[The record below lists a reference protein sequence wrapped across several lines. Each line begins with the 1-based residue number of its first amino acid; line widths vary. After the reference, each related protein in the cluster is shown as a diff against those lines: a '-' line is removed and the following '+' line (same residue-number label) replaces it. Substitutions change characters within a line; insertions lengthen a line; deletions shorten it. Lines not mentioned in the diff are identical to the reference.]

1 MIKYGYS
8 DLNHKELLNAVFLMA
23 AGFVPEK
30 PLKSVF
36 NSKSVNQFSKKVA
49 ILSMANLR
57 ALLYTIRNLF
67 VFNVMQGKVVNPA
80 LVPSK
85 RNCATSF

>member
-36 NSKSVNQFSKKVA
+36 NSKSVN
-49 ILSMANLR
+49 
-57 ALLYTIRNLF
+57 
-67 VFNVMQGKVVNPA
+67 
-80 LVPSK
+80 
-85 RNCATSF
+85 

>member
-1 MIKYGYS
+1 MGSIRLAKQRQGLIYDEFEALMMKYGYS

-36 NSKSVNQFSKKVA
+36 NSKSVN
-49 ILSMANLR
+49 
-57 ALLYTIRNLF
+57 
-67 VFNVMQGKVVNPA
+67 
-80 LVPSK
+80 
-85 RNCATSF
+85 